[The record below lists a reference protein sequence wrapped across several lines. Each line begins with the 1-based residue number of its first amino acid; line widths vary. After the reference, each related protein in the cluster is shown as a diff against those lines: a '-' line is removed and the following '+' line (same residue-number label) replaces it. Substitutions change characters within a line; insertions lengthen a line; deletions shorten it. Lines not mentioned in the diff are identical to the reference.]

1 MHDMLERYKRLP
13 LGNIC
18 DANGRRGS
26 MDPAIR
32 PVDPSLHMAGPAYT
46 VRCHPGDNLAI
57 HRAIAEAPEGCV
69 LVVDAGGYTG
79 GGHIGEIMCFACMQ
93 RGLCG
98 LVIDGTCRDAE
109 DIQAL
114 GFPVFSRG
122 FNPNGTVKE
131 TVGQTGAPVV
141 CGGVPVRPG
150 DLVVGGRD
158 GVAVIAQEDMQAV
171 LERAEAIAAKEV
183 RVLEELKQGRT
194 TAEIYRFEK
203 ILG

>member
-1 MHDMLERYKRLP
+1 MEHVMERFQRLP

-18 DANGRRGS
+18 DANGKRGS

-32 PVDPSLHMAGPAYT
+32 PVDHSLHMVGRAYT

-57 HRAIAEAPEGCV
+57 HKAIAEAPDGSV
-69 LVVDAGGYTG
+69 LVIDAGGHTG

-93 RGLCG
+93 RGIRG
-98 LVIDGTCRDAE
+98 LVIDGTCRDAD

-122 FNPNGTVKE
+122 FNPGGTVKE
-131 TVGQTGAPVV
+131 TVGQTEIPIV

-150 DLVVGGRD
+150 DLVVGNRD
-158 GVAVIAQEDMQAV
+158 GVVVVAKENIEAV
-171 LERAEAIAAKEV
+171 LEGAEAIARKEV

-194 TAEIYRFEK
+194 TAEIYQFSK
-203 ILG
+203 IL